1 LPKNI
6 LYGYLIDNTEFK
18 KELSNI
24 LKNIGSTAELIDLN
38 SLTEDELKLYF
49 SVLDEVVINS
59 SNIPQSLL
67 ENLQNSKPFLRLI
80 DNNNIKPSLNDIETE
95 YSENITPEE
104 LANRISYR
112 KKLVTELKKEK
123 TSENEKNLKFI
134 MQLVSILEDKD
145 PYTRDHS
152 ARVAKYALA
161 IAEPYFSNLYD
172 TIYEKNKE
180 ISEEQFEKQKHEFI
194 VSQMNLTMLVAWAH
208 DIGKNS
214 IATNLLNKDS
224 KLTVTEYDMIKM
236 HTDFGA
242 QMIRRL
248 LGDEDLAEAIEN
260 HHERIDGNGYHKLE
274 EFSDI
279 AKIIAIADSFDAM
292 TTTRPYT
299 TKLENES
306 KKNKLKTIPEA
317 INELQIS
324 SHLHLDIEKN
334 IMSQQLD
341 TTMTDIFVKILKR
354 DLALINEG
362 NSNDVT
368 VLKDGLDENGY
379 IKSGYWDDKT
389 QLYVQ
394 DKNMSQ
400 YSPKL
405 YQ

>member
-1 LPKNI
+1 MPKNI

-208 DIGKNS
+208 DIGKN
-214 IATNLLNKDS
+214 IVATNLLNKDS

-299 TKLENES
+299 TK
-306 KKNKLKTIPEA
+306 
-317 INELQIS
+317 
-324 SHLHLDIEKN
+324 
-334 IMSQQLD
+334 
-341 TTMTDIFVKILKR
+341 
-354 DLALINEG
+354 
-362 NSNDVT
+362 
-368 VLKDGLDENGY
+368 
-379 IKSGYWDDKT
+379 
-389 QLYVQ
+389 
-394 DKNMSQ
+394 
-400 YSPKL
+400 
-405 YQ
+405 